1 MRPGHCAGR
10 RLRRRQQLR
19 YRRSRRACPCRL
31 AESARRGGL
40 FAMTATRASRCSRCG
55 DPKTWRPRSPGRR
68 RAGRSRRR
76 AGRSRSRRSGPR
88 ALRSRTPFRGVLC
101 FATGRRRLVT
111 GAVRAPSAFA
121 TGVIVA
127 ASTRRDFARPKAR
140 AVERES
146 HNHATQ
152 NFRFCLAP
160 PASVEPYAQLCDDA
174 RAAELR
180 AVAERAAVNAAQP
193 FIRLGPHGPARVE
206 AKRPAAAPRR
216 TAQERRAPRWIRP
229 TAGGS
234 DACAVAS

>member
-1 MRPGHCAGR
+1 M
-10 RLRRRQQLR
+10 LRQ
-19 YRRSRRACPCRL
+19 S
-31 AESARRGGL
+31 ESLDHGQSGSVA
-40 FAMTATRASRCSRCG
+40 APS
-55 DPKTWRPRSPGRR
+55 
-68 RAGRSRRR
+68 
-76 AGRSRSRRSGPR
+76 GRSRSRRSGPR

-127 ASTRRDFARPKAR
+127 ASTRRDFARPEAR

-146 HNHATQ
+146 WPLVVRATQ
-152 NFRFCLAP
+152 NFRFCLAS
-160 PASVEPYAQLCDDA
+160 PASVEPYAQLCDDE

-216 TAQERRAPRWIRP
+216 TAQERRAQRWIRP

>member
-1 MRPGHCAGR
+1 
-10 RLRRRQQLR
+10 
-19 YRRSRRACPCRL
+19 
-31 AESARRGGL
+31 
-40 FAMTATRASRCSRCG
+40 MTATRASRCSRCG

-146 HNHATQ
+146 RGRA
-152 NFRFCLAP
+152 R
-160 PASVEPYAQLCDDA
+160 PAKLSILSCASSLCGTVCTVVRRREGCGTTSRS
-174 RAAELR
+174 RACSCQR
-180 AVAERAAVNAAQP
+180 CP
-193 FIRLGPHGPARVE
+193 TIHYCRLGPHGPARVE

-216 TAQERRAPRWIRP
+216 TAQERRAQRWIRP